1 MPSMPSNPTQPSNIS
16 LFLWHSKAGPAS
28 LRLLRQLRRGCL
40 PIRRAARSR
49 EDPVAAAITA
59 PPASPYFLD
68 TVPAPASATAA
79 GRPAW

>member
-1 MPSMPSNPTQPSNIS
+1 MQPSPTQPSPAPS
-16 LFLWHSKAGPAS
+16 PFSFVTAKPAQLLFGFFAS
-28 LRLLRQLRRGCL
+28 CGGGCL
-40 PIRRAARSR
+40 PIRRAARRR